1 MAHEA
6 DFYSAE
12 EVARALKI
20 PIRRVFGMLCGG
32 ELEGYQDE
40 WARWHVPASAM
51 QGVRRSLE
59 PSSDLEEGPLK
70 DDAETRVAEDATRV
84 GDADAT
90 PVRSDGGSL
99 LDSPAGM
106 ALTSDEETTQE
117 AREVPVSGAP
127 SSYNSAGNG
136 DAEAATEVLPRVG
149 YEETVAPEAAS
160 NETIRELDE
169 QLAAATAKTSELRDR
184 LALAEATEAALRES
198 LKREREKADQESL
211 LSEQQRRAATGQPE
225 KEPAGERDEG
235 FWRGLFGG

>member
-1 MAHEA
+1 MAQEA

-12 EVARALKI
+12 EVAKILEI

-40 WARWHVPASAM
+40 WARWHVPASAV

-70 DDAETRVAEDATRV
+70 DDAEPRAAEDETRV
-84 GDADAT
+84 GDAEAT
-90 PVRSDGGSL
+90 TVRSEGGPL
-99 LDSPAGM
+99 LEPPSGA
-106 ALTSDEETTQE
+106 ALASAEETTQE
-117 AREVPVSGAP
+117 ADGMPVGGSPASHNREGSL
-127 SSYNSAGNG
+127 
-136 DAEAATEVLPRVG
+136 DAEVTEVLPRDG
-149 YEETVAPEAAS
+149 YRETAAPDASS

-169 QLAAATAKTSELRDR
+169 QLAAATARIRELRDR
-184 LALAEATEAALRES
+184 LELAEATEAALRES
-198 LKREREKADQESL
+198 LERERKKVDQESL
-211 LSEQQRRAATGQPE
+211 LSERQRRAAAGQPE